1 MGSLKIL
8 KINGSCG
15 FGREG
20 LSFPEIKA
28 GKGMTLNVKK
38 NFCTYQKSEH
48 SLSVPSTISRFWN
61 NWSVG

>member
-20 LSFPEIKA
+20 LSFPEIKG
-28 GKGMTLNVKK
+28 GKGMTLNIKK
-38 NFCTYQKSEH
+38 ISVHIKSQNTH
-48 SLSVPSTISRFWN
+48 
-61 NWSVG
+61 